1 MSERQKGNHPE
12 GRDNT
17 AAGLVAPQEQSLIQL
32 QKAVHVLQ
40 RELEAARSENEGL
53 KSSTSWRVTAPLRAI
68 KAALKRSRGSVDS
81 LQARSS
87 LVLAE
92 VPPEIRRYHAA
103 PPEESNELVSLVDA
117 SYAMRPLLDVANA
130 RRPGSEAPRIAFV
143 GSDQLAHELQFDSLV
158 SRITERNWRDDL
170 QQGEVDYLLVET
182 VWDAGESGWSTALV
196 REGRGTDEVR
206 GLLEYCARL
215 KIPTVVW
222 FREVV
227 ANYEQFAW
235 LGAFANVLYAVDDDL
250 LARLKVDYADR
261 PCALLPGFIQPALHN
276 PVRSQALL
284 RAVGEGPS
292 RAIYDGWWDVST
304 RRVDWSVLTGIAPNV
319 QICESQWEF
328 GGVRVR
334 DHEPSASR
342 TIGCVDELA
351 KSALLKVSSLEL
363 FIDGGLRTDWQRNQ
377 AMMRAAAGGA
387 AVVDSNAS
395 GSIKPGSGFGRSGEC
410 AATFASAVQGS
421 ELMRSTLVHRRR
433 RELLSGHCLADRL
446 DQISLDLGIGRGRLA
461 PAPSIAMVLVTMRPQ
476 LLSGCI
482 ERFRA
487 DLYQNREL
495 VIVLHGDHDLAAA
508 RALVLPEERI
518 SMVSM
523 PSHHSLGECLNAG
536 IALSES
542 DYWTKVDD
550 DDLYGP
556 NYLTDIMLARRYM
569 DFDVAGKPPM
579 FAYLE
584 STDELF
590 WDPVWAGHAH
600 LWHAA
605 AESTAALVAGGTIT
619 ARRDVSES
627 IPFSSLRRG
636 GSDSDFIRRCYD
648 AGIGVLALDGFN
660 FARYRSRQE
669 GFHTW
674 SMNEGE
680 VRNRAIA
687 LGNRSAVATA
697 VNI

>member
-1 MSERQKGNHPE
+1 MSDKRNRNLPEER
-12 GRDNT
+12 DIT
-17 AAGLVAPQEQSLIQL
+17 ATSLAAPQEQSLNQL
-32 QKAVHVLQ
+32 RKAVHVLQ
-40 RELEAARSENEGL
+40 RELEAARSENEDL

-68 KAALKRSRGSVDS
+68 KSALSRRALTDP
-81 LQARSS
+81 LPARSGQ
-87 LVLAE
+87 VLAQ
-92 VPPEIRRYHAA
+92 VPPEIRRYHAT
-103 PPEESNELVSLVDA
+103 PPEESNDVFSLVDA
-117 SYAMRPLLDVANA
+117 SYAMAPLLEVANA
-130 RRPGSEAPRIAFV
+130 RRTGSGAPRIAFV
-143 GSDQLAHELQFDSLV
+143 GSDQLAHELQFDALV
-158 SRITERNWRDDL
+158 SRITERNWCYEL
-170 QQGEVDYLLVET
+170 QQDEVDYLLVET
-182 VWDAGESGWSTALV
+182 VWDAGESGWSMALV
-196 REGRGTDEVR
+196 RGSRGADEFR
-206 GLLEYCARL
+206 RLLESCARL
-215 KIPTVVW
+215 KIQTVVW

-235 LGAFANVLYAVDDDL
+235 LGAFANVLYAVDNDL
-250 LARLKVDYADR
+250 LARLKTDYADR
-261 PCALLPGFIQPALHN
+261 PCGLLPAFIQPALHN

-284 RAVGEGPS
+284 QAAGERPS

-304 RRVDWSVLTGIAPNV
+304 RRVDWPILTGIAPDV

-334 DHEPSASR
+334 DHEHSAYK

-351 KSALLKVSSLEL
+351 KRALLKVSSMEL
-363 FIDGGLRTDWQRNQ
+363 FIDGGMRTDWQRTQ
-377 AMMRAAAGGA
+377 AIMRAAAAGA
-387 AVVDSNAS
+387 AVVDSNAF
-395 GSIKPGSGFGRSGEC
+395 GLIKPGSGFGRSGEC
-410 AATFASAVQGS
+410 AATFASALRGS

-433 RELLSGHCLADRL
+433 RELLAGDCLADRL
-446 DQISLDLGIGRGRLA
+446 DRISLDLGIGRGRLA
-461 PAPSIAMVLVTMRPQ
+461 SAPSIAMVLITMRPQ

-495 VIVLHGDHDLAAA
+495 VVVLHGDHDLAAA
-508 RALVLPEERI
+508 RSLVLPEERI
-518 SMVSM
+518 SLVSM

-556 NYLTDIMLARRYM
+556 HYLTDIMLARRYM

-590 WDPVWAGHAH
+590 WDPVWANHAH
-600 LWHAA
+600 LWHAPA
-605 AESTAALVAGGTIT
+605 DSTAALVAGGTIT
-619 ARRDVSES
+619 ARREVSDR

-648 AGIGVLALDGFN
+648 AGVGVLALDGFN
-660 FARYRSRQE
+660 FVRYRSGQE

-674 SMNEGE
+674 SMDEGE
-680 VRNRAIA
+680 VRNRAVA
-687 LGNRSAVATA
+687 LGDRSAVATA